1 MAKHRDLDD
10 FARKYHYS
18 ADCPIHFINDG
29 KYMENGMRLLDD
41 IATANEKGKKIVVDE
56 GDEGDEGEEWDD
68 GEDEDYAYKETE
80 TEASDS
86 EGSFY
91 IESDEELRE
100 NKIKGEQGHGG
111 NQDVQLEQTHVENA
125 PSVKRKKL
133 GVGRPKLSVRRPK
146 TNTMY
151 MEPNVI
157 TTQGSQVVQQSP
169 TPPLMTESS
178 ETGHFMMQVLGSV
191 GYSVVYTSTPATF
204 GVPHATSTEEAFNL
218 DD

>member
-1 MAKHRDLDD
+1 
-10 FARKYHYS
+10 
-18 ADCPIHFINDG
+18 
-29 KYMENGMRLLDD
+29 
-41 IATANEKGKKIVVDE
+41 
-56 GDEGDEGEEWDD
+56 
-68 GEDEDYAYKETE
+68 
-80 TEASDS
+80 
-86 EGSFY
+86 
-91 IESDEELRE
+91 
-100 NKIKGEQGHGG
+100 
-111 NQDVQLEQTHVENA
+111 
-125 PSVKRKKL
+125 
-133 GVGRPKLSVRRPK
+133 
-146 TNTMY
+146 MY